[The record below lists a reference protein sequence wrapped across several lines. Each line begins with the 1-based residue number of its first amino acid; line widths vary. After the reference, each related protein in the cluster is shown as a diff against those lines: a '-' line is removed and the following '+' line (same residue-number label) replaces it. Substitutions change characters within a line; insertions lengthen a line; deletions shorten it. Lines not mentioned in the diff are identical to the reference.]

1 MEARPYRLD
10 VRADILARQ
19 AEGGYA
25 DEARPVAGVQR
36 RDHVRGKDPAG
47 VAQTARA
54 IREAS
59 DIGTA
64 DVSRS
69 KSTRAGQGTSSSRES
84 TVSVQKS
91 PRDDSRGAPRPV
103 HETQHETAQLMMPQH
118 ANVLGHVFGGVVL
131 SMMDTT
137 AAVSAIRH
145 ARLACVTV
153 SVDRVDFREPIHVG
167 DLVIMKSSVNYVG
180 RTSME
185 IGVRVETENLLTG
198 LRRHTNS
205 CYLTFVAV
213 DRNGR
218 PVPVPPLKP
227 ETPEEIRRYEAARER
242 RASRLQERMSEKAR
256 LNKP

>member
-1 MEARPYRLD
+1 MKQSTEA
-10 VRADILARQ
+10 
-19 AEGGYA
+19 
-25 DEARPVAGVQR
+25 ARPVR
-36 RDHVRGKDPAG
+36 
-47 VAQTARA
+47 
-54 IREAS
+54 
-59 DIGTA
+59 
-64 DVSRS
+64 
-69 KSTRAGQGTSSSRES
+69 
-84 TVSVQKS
+84 
-91 PRDDSRGAPRPV
+91 
-103 HETQHETAQLMMPQH
+103 ETQHDTAQLMMPQH

-167 DLVIMKSSVNYVG
+167 DLVIMKSSVNFVG

-198 LRRHTNS
+198 VRRHTNS

-213 DRNGR
+213 DRNGK

-227 ETPEEIRRYEAARER
+227 ETPEEIRRYKAAKERRER
-242 RASRLQERMSEKAR
+242 RLQERTAEETGRKT
-256 LNKP
+256 K